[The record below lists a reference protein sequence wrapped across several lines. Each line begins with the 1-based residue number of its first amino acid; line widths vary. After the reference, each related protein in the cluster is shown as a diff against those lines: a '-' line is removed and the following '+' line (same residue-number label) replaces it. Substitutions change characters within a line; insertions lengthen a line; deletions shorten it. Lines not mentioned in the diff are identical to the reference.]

1 MLFKV
6 GRFDLAKRWLI
17 AVEAAAQLKA
27 EGHRIVF
34 PMIGGI
40 EPHGAEVLARAHEL
54 GLSITHVT
62 EQPESWAGLLQTLR
76 RTPSADIYNLRFYV
90 SQEILRPF
98 YASADGVLA
107 NSGHEPFGLVGLEAM
122 AAGGLVFTGTTGEEY
137 TLGGQCAIAL
147 DTDSPEEIVS
157 HLLTIRDNPGQ
168 DEAMRKA
175 ARDRAA
181 DFTWEQ
187 VTKIL
192 LNKLQ
197 FVTQA
202 SGALP
207 RPNGRNG
214 LVVRSPATISGQPN
228 TGFFV
233 PPSED
238 RNFPTNFARLATL
251 AD

>member
-1 MLFKV
+1 
-6 GRFDLAKRWLI
+6 
-17 AVEAAAQLKA
+17 
-27 EGHRIVF
+27 
-34 PMIGGI
+34 
-40 EPHGAEVLARAHEL
+40 L

-76 RTPSADIYNLRFYV
+76 KTPSADVYNLRFYV

-107 NSGHEPFGLVGLEAM
+107 NSGHEPFGLLGLEAM

-157 HLLTIRDNPGQ
+157 HLLTIKADPGQ
-168 DEAMRKA
+168 DEAMRES
-175 ARDRAA
+175 ARNRAA

-192 LNKLQ
+192 LDKVQ
-197 FVTQA
+197 FVAQA

-207 RPNGRNG
+207 RPNGRDR
-214 LVVRSPATISGQPN
+214 LVARAPVTIPGQSHPE
-228 TGFFV
+228 FFV

-238 RNFPTNFARLATL
+238 RNFQPTP
-251 AD
+251 DIG

>member
-1 MLFKV
+1 VLFKV
-6 GRFDLAKRWLI
+6 GRFDPAKRWLM

-27 EGHRIVF
+27 EGHRVVF
-34 PMIGGI
+34 PMLGGI
-40 EPHGAEVLARAHEL
+40 EPHGVEVLARAHSL
-54 GLSITHVT
+54 GLSITHVN
-62 EQPESWAGLLQTLR
+62 EPHESWAGLLQTLR
-76 RTPSADIYNLRFYV
+76 EAPPADIYNLRFYV

-157 HLLTIRDNPGQ
+157 HLLSIRDNPGQ

-175 ARDRAA
+175 ARNRAA

-192 LNKLQ
+192 LDKVQ
-197 FVTQA
+197 FVAQA
-202 SGALP
+202 FGALP
-207 RPNGRNG
+207 RPNGRDR
-214 LVVRSPATISGQPN
+214 LVARAPALISSPSPK
-228 TGFFV
+228 GFFV
-233 PPSED
+233 PSSED
-238 RNFPTNFARLATL
+238 RNFQPTPEIG
-251 AD
+251 